1 MQEWQKLNDVM
12 DNMLR
17 ETVARG
23 DTVAPGWRDEVRAV
37 VRDML
42 AAERERSAALCEGV
56 REAADHAARDGHRK
70 AGAMAAAASCAK
82 LIRA

>member
-1 MQEWQKLNDVM
+1 MMQEWQKLNDVL

-42 AAERERSAALCEGV
+42 AAERERSAK
-56 REAADHAARDGHRK
+56 AADDYLTSRIGCTYG
-70 AGAMAAAASCAK
+70 AGDAVHGKWA
-82 LIRA
+82 

>member
-1 MQEWQKLNDVM
+1 MTDKELEALMRATGTEGYPSDVRR
-12 DNMLR
+12 LV
-17 ETVARG
+17 E
-23 DTVAPGWRDEVRAV
+23 AV
-37 VRDML
+37 Q
-42 AAERERSAALCEGV
+42 AAERERCAAVCDGV

>member
-1 MQEWQKLNDVM
+1 MQKWQKLDDVL

-42 AAERERSAALCEGV
+42 AAERERCAQIVDAGELEAYEARGGQEGL
-56 REAADHAARDGHRK
+56 ELMRDL
-70 AGAMAAAASCAK
+70 AAA
-82 LIRA
+82 IRAA